1 MNFNISNSL
10 NILYKA
16 KYIKYKNKY
25 IQLKNMVGGNKIR
38 RYILFG
44 VFNHDEIGKYLDDTY
59 AELAKLIP
67 EDSKDPQWKHSIK
80 YAHATFV
87 YGPEINEEVTMEYP
101 DISLNDLYPE
111 FEEKYKDV
119 EFDDLI
125 YKGVSFFIRK
135 NRIVVKASFESK
147 KLNEVRNHLYNC
159 SEAMKENYKSWKTS
173 IEKEDD
179 EISKMDKYK
188 AIHKKDETFADEP
201 KGWIH
206 GTLAVL
212 GPAASVEKILELKS
226 KAEELLST
234 KLVIGK
240 SYSMNS
246 IRLKTPISGNIFRL
260 W

>member
-1 MNFNISNSL
+1 MNIDKSDSFNVSYIKK
-10 NILYKA
+10 YK
-16 KYIKYKNKY
+16 KYKNKY
-25 IQLKNMVGGNKIR
+25 LQLKKLVGGNKIR

-44 VFNHDEIGKYLDDTY
+44 VFNHDEVGKYLDDTY
-59 AELAKLIP
+59 AELSKLIP
-67 EDSKDPQWKHSIK
+67 EDFKDPQWKHSIK

-101 DISLNDLYPE
+101 DISLNNLYPE

-119 EFDDLI
+119 KFDDLI

-135 NRIVVKASFESK
+135 NRIVIKAGFESK

-173 IEKEDD
+173 IEKEDE
-179 EISKMDKYK
+179 EISKMEKYK
-188 AIHKKDETFADEP
+188 DIHKKDETFADEP

-212 GPAASVEKILELKS
+212 GPTASIEKILELKS

-240 SYSMNS
+240 SYSINE
-246 IRLKTPISGNIFRL
+246 IKLKTPIGGNILTL